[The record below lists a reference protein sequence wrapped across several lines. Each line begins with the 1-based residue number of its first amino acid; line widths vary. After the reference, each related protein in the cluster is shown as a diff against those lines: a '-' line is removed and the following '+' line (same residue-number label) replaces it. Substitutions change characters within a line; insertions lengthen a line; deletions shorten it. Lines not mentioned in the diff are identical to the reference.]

1 MADVLELNA
10 AVRERVGKGAAR
22 AIRRE
27 GRIPAIIYGDKQAPE
42 PITLDYLEVSKQHQ
56 TGTFLSTVFNVN
68 VDGHRKQVIP
78 KDVQLDPVRD
88 TIVHIDFLRLAKG
101 AEVTVEVNVNFIN
114 EEESPGIQRGG
125 MLNVVRYAVE
135 LVCPAT
141 SIPEELTID
150 LTGREIG
157 DTINISDVT
166 LPKNVTPTID
176 DRDFTIATIAGAQ
189 AEEPEGE
196 GDEAGESAEGA
207 SPEEKA
213 DDGE

>member
-1 MADVLELNA
+1 
-10 AVRERVGKGAAR
+10 
-22 AIRRE
+22 
-27 GRIPAIIYGDKQAPE
+27 
-42 PITLDYLEVSKQHQ
+42 
-56 TGTFLSTVFNVN
+56 
-68 VDGHRKQVIP
+68 
-78 KDVQLDPVRD
+78 D